1 MARPFYISEVY
12 IMNITCPYC
21 HSEHV
26 IRVVQQTTTQGSQQ
40 HLTAS
45 ASFAT
50 MGAALSKSLPISPLI
65 GGIAGVVV
73 GGLFNSLFDNAPRTQ
88 SSNRCFQCQSCG
100 QLFY

>member
-1 MARPFYISEVY
+1 M
-12 IMNITCPYC
+12 MNITCPYC

-26 IRVVQQTTTQGSQQ
+26 IRVVQHKTSQGSQQ

-45 ASFAT
+45 ASFAS
-50 MGAALSKSLPISPLI
+50 MGAALSKSLPVSPLI

-73 GGLFNSLFDNAPRTQ
+73 GGLLNSLFENKPVTQ
-88 SSNRCFQCQSCG
+88 STNSCFQCQSCG

>member
-1 MARPFYISEVY
+1 MNKPFYISEVY
-12 IMNITCPYC
+12 MMNIICPQC
-21 HSEHV
+21 HSEHI
-26 IRVVQQTTTQGSQQ
+26 IRVVQHTTMQGSQQ

-45 ASFAT
+45 ASFAC

-73 GGLFNSLFDNAPRTQ
+73 GGLLNSLFENKPVTQ
-88 SSNRCFQCQSCG
+88 STNSCFQCQSCG

>member
-1 MARPFYISEVY
+1 
-12 IMNITCPYC
+12 MNITCPYC
-21 HSEHV
+21 LSEHI
-26 IRVVQQTTTQGSQQ
+26 IRVVQHNTSQGSQQ

-45 ASFAT
+45 ASFAS

-73 GGLFNSLFDNAPRTQ
+73 GGLLNSLFENKPVTQ
-88 SSNRCFQCQSCG
+88 STNSCFQCQSCG

>member
-1 MARPFYISEVY
+1 
-12 IMNITCPYC
+12 MNITCPYC
-21 HSEHV
+21 HSEHIV
-26 IRVVQQTTTQGSQQ
+26 RVVQQTTSHGSQQ

-50 MGAALSKSLPISPLI
+50 MGAALSKSLPVSPLI

-73 GGLFNSLFDNAPRTQ
+73 GGLFNSLFDNAPKTQ
-88 SSNRCFQCQSCG
+88 SSNSCFQCQSCG

>member
-1 MARPFYISEVY
+1 
-12 IMNITCPYC
+12 MNITCPNC

-26 IRVVQQTTTQGSQQ
+26 IRVVTPHSQTGNQS
-40 HLTAS
+40 LASS

-65 GGIAGVVV
+65 GGIAGAVV
-73 GGLFNSLFDNAPRTQ
+73 GGIFNSLFDRVPVAP
-88 SSNRCFQCQSCG
+88 SCCFQCQSCG